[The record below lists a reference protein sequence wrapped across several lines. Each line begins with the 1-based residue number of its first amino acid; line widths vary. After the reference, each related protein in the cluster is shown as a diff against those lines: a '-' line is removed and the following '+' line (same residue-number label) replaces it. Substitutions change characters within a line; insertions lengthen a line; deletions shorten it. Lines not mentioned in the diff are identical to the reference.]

1 MKKKGARWRKRE
13 INHTGK
19 YKRIEENKT
28 KRKNDNNNKK
38 SGKGGG
44 EDNRRQKD
52 TRKNGQN
59 CDMNIYKT
67 EQEGG
72 ENE

>member
-13 INHTGK
+13 INHKGK

-44 EDNRRQKD
+44 RTTEDRRIQGRTD
-52 TRKNGQN
+52 RTV
-59 CDMNIYKT
+59 T
-67 EQEGG
+67 
-72 ENE
+72 